1 MPHRLNDGGRLI
13 DRSKPVSYQFNGKR
27 MTGFAGDTLASALL
41 GGGQALMGRSFKY
54 HRPRG
59 LVAAGVEE
67 PNALMTTGTGAKAE
81 PNQRATMVEL
91 REGLTAK
98 SQNHWPSLDYDIGA
112 VNAAVASVAPVF
124 SAGFYYKTFL
134 FPRIAWK
141 HVYEPVIR
149 QSAGL
154 GPAPTEQDP
163 DTYEH
168 YYHYTDVLV
177 VGGGM
182 AGLAAAKAAGD
193 AGAKVVLVE
202 QTGHLGGR
210 LLAETDTQIEGAEG
224 ADWAAATAEALTG
237 MENVTV
243 RTRTQ
248 AAGLYDHG
256 YALLDE
262 DCGEDGSGPRR
273 RLWRVRAKRIIV
285 ATGAIERPL
294 AFANN
299 DVPGV
304 MLASAVRDYIRL
316 WGVAPGRE
324 LAVFANN
331 DDAYR
336 TAIAAFEAGLKVAV
350 VVDPRPE
357 ATGPLAETVR
367 GFGIPIR
374 TSAVIAKVKGGKAVE
389 AVMVGTKT
397 PEGRVGGALE
407 KIKCDCV
414 AMSGGWSP
422 VVHLWSHCG
431 GKLRWDEAQSMFRP
445 APERAAPT
453 GDDGEA
459 NTLVA
464 GTANGFMST
473 AEALADAV
481 ETGREAAKQIGLK
494 PGRKPAAAKVVEPDT
509 GAPTPMWFAPSVG
522 K

>member
-210 LLAETDTQIEGAEG
+210 LLAETDTQI
-224 ADWAAATAEALTG
+224 
-237 MENVTV
+237 
-243 RTRTQ
+243 
-248 AAGLYDHG
+248 
-256 YALLDE
+256 
-262 DCGEDGSGPRR
+262 
-273 RLWRVRAKRIIV
+273 
-285 ATGAIERPL
+285 
-294 AFANN
+294 
-299 DVPGV
+299 
-304 MLASAVRDYIRL
+304 
-316 WGVAPGRE
+316 
-324 LAVFANN
+324 
-331 DDAYR
+331 
-336 TAIAAFEAGLKVAV
+336 
-350 VVDPRPE
+350 
-357 ATGPLAETVR
+357 
-367 GFGIPIR
+367 
-374 TSAVIAKVKGGKAVE
+374 
-389 AVMVGTKT
+389 
-397 PEGRVGGALE
+397 
-407 KIKCDCV
+407 
-414 AMSGGWSP
+414 
-422 VVHLWSHCG
+422 
-431 GKLRWDEAQSMFRP
+431 
-445 APERAAPT
+445 
-453 GDDGEA
+453 
-459 NTLVA
+459 
-464 GTANGFMST
+464 
-473 AEALADAV
+473 
-481 ETGREAAKQIGLK
+481 
-494 PGRKPAAAKVVEPDT
+494 
-509 GAPTPMWFAPSVG
+509 
-522 K
+522 